1 MRILILAFVLAG
13 TFIYVWYL
21 VQMILQRRD
30 KEWSLRMKADN
41 NKAMASLRIPALER
55 LAVMLERITP
65 ERMILRLYKGSETAG
80 MLEADI
86 VTALREEFDHNI
98 SLQIYVSEACWE
110 AIVTARKETAEL
122 IRIAASRVE
131 PGDDAALL
139 CREIMTLEAQVG
151 NSAIKS
157 ALKNL
162 RQEIEEQ
169 YDWRQ

>member
-1 MRILILAFVLAG
+1 MRILILAIVLTG
-13 TFIYVWYL
+13 TFIFVWYL
-21 VQMILQRRD
+21 VQMILNRRD

-86 VTALREEFDHNI
+86 VTALREEFDHNM

-110 AIVTARKETAEL
+110 AVVTARKETAEL

-139 CREIMTLEAQVG
+139 CREIMALEAAVG
-151 NSAIKS
+151 NTAIRS
-157 ALKNL
+157 ALLQL
-162 RQEIEEQ
+162 RQELETH
-169 YDWRQ
+169 Y